1 MLLTSNDWLIAA
13 YQYPCSPRGGGAE
26 SQGAGPVEADL
37 LTRLPGDLAVQ
48 AQALPV
54 DALHVGR
61 GVVGG
66 DQPCGV
72 PGASYS
78 Q

>member
-1 MLLTSNDWLIAA
+1 M
-13 YQYPCSPRGGGAE
+13 
-26 SQGAGPVEADL
+26 EADL
-37 LTRLPGDLAVQ
+37 LSSLPSDLVVQ

-66 DQPCGV
+66 DQTCGV

-78 Q
+78 QLKQVSRFHSMSGHFT

>member
-1 MLLTSNDWLIAA
+1 MSLSAV
-13 YQYPCSPRGGGAE
+13 CSPCRGGAE
-26 SQGAGPVEADL
+26 SEGAGPVEPDL

-54 DALHVGR
+54 DALHIR
-61 GVVGG
+61 CGVVGG
-66 DQPCGV
+66 DQACGV